1 MPSMST
7 NYQISLISEID
18 EDIIRGQDRD
28 GAGDDVEHGL
38 YLEQD
43 VTSVLKLSIIRSH
56 QTYLCPH
63 VCLVSEG
70 DTEDGDPSTDHHDCA
85 HHYPDT

>member
-1 MPSMST
+1 MPSISAI
-7 NYQISLISEID
+7 YQISHLLEID
-18 EDIIRGQDRD
+18 EDIVRGNDRD

-43 VTSVLKLSIIRSH
+43 IISVLKLSIIRSH

-70 DTEDGDPSTDHHDCA
+70 DTED
-85 HHYPDT
+85 

>member
-1 MPSMST
+1 MPSISAI
-7 NYQISLISEID
+7 YQISHLSEID
-18 EDIIRGQDRD
+18 EDIICGKDGD

-43 VTSVLKLSIIRSH
+43 IISGSKLSIIRSH

-70 DTEDGDPSTDHHDCA
+70 DTED
-85 HHYPDT
+85 